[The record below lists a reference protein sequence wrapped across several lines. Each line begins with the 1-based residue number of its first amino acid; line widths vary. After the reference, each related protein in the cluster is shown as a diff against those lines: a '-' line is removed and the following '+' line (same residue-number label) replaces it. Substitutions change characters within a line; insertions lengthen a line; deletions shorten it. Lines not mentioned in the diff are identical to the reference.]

1 MSGAPFTVTEHVWI
15 DMPDGCR
22 LSARLWLPE
31 GAERRPAPAVLEYIP
46 YRKRDGT
53 RLRDEVIHGYFA
65 RHGYAAVRVD
75 MRGSGESEGLL
86 LDEYLPQEQ
95 DDAVA
100 VIAWIAAQPWCDGAV
115 GMMGKSWGGF
125 NALQVAARRPPALKA
140 IVTVYSTDDRYADDI
155 HFSGGCLLNDNLW
168 WGAVMLAY
176 SCRPPDP
183 AVFGPGWR
191 AAWLQRLE
199 ALPFFSADWLEHQRR
214 DAFWAQGSVCEDY
227 SQIAC
232 PVLAVGGWADGY
244 TDAVFRLL
252 EGLDVSRAGIVGPW
266 AHIYPHDG
274 VPGPAIDFLA
284 ELVSW
289 WDRWLKGAQGRS
301 GPEPMLKVWRQEAL
315 PQPEHPCDAAGGW
328 IAVESWPP
336 DEAQARILPLA
347 AAGDA
352 PASLLLASPQTVG
365 AAGGEW
371 CGFGVSGET
380 AGDQRLDEPGSI
392 VVITPP
398 LAHDMD
404 LLGQPV
410 ATLRLAADTPSGL
423 ICVRL
428 SQVLATGEIV
438 RLSYG
443 LMNLTRRD
451 GPDRTTPLTPGEQ
464 ITVEAPLHSLAQR
477 VAAGARLHIALS
489 TSYWPMVWP
498 SPDRGGVRI
507 FTEASQLKLPLQPSG
522 GATPPVAFPAP
533 GRDELAALAGS
544 STLLQQGRFT
554 RTREIDP
561 ATGRHTYV
569 VESEGGLFGEG
580 VLRLEDTATVL
591 DHAMTRRFSIHPD
604 DPLSARHEITQ
615 RYAMG
620 RPDWSVAIETRTTMT
635 STSGEFHLDG
645 EVVVTEGGAEVFR
658 RHWRR
663 AIPRDGV

>member
-1 MSGAPFTVTEHVWI
+1 MSEAAFTVIENLWI

-31 GAERRPAPAVLEYIP
+31 GTEQRPVPAILEYIP

-53 RLRDEVIHGYFA
+53 RLRDDVIHGYFA
-65 RHGYAAVRVD
+65 RHCYAALRVD

-100 VIAWIAAQPWCDGAV
+100 VIAWIAVQPWCDGAV

-125 NALQVAARRPPALKA
+125 NTLQVAARRPPALKA

-214 DAFWAQGSVCEDY
+214 DAFWAQGSVCENY
-227 SQIAC
+227 SAIQCA
-232 PVLAVGGWADGY
+232 VLAVGGWADGY

-252 EGLDVSRAGIVGPW
+252 EGLDVPRAGLIGPW

-274 VPGPAIDFLA
+274 VPGPAINFLA

-289 WDRWLKGAQGRS
+289 WDRWLKAAPGRAS
-301 GPEPMLKVWRQEAL
+301 SEPMLRVWRQEAL
-315 PQPEHPCDAAGGW
+315 LQPDQLGDAAGGW

-336 DEAQARILPLA
+336 DEAATCILSLA

-352 PASLLLASPQTVG
+352 PAGLLLSSPQTVG

-371 CGFGVSGET
+371 CGFGVPGEA
-380 AGDQRLDEPGSI
+380 AGDQRVDEPGSLI
-392 VVITPP
+392 FTTPP
-398 LAHDMD
+398 LVHDLD
-404 LLGQPV
+404 LLGRPV
-410 ATLRLAADTPSGL
+410 AFLRLRAETPSGL

-428 SQVLATGEIV
+428 SQVLPTGEIV

-443 LMNLTRRD
+443 LMNLARREGAD
-451 GPDRTTPLTPGEQ
+451 GTTPLQPGEE
-464 ITVEAPLHSLAQR
+464 ITVEVPLHSLAHR
-477 VAAGARLHIALS
+477 IAAGARLHVAVS
-489 TSYWPMVWP
+489 SSYWPMVWP
-498 SPDRGGVRI
+498 SPDPGGVRI
-507 FTEASQLKLPLQPSG
+507 FTEASQLSLPLQPP
-522 GATPPVAFPAP
+522 GAAAPPIAVASPNQA
-533 GRDELAALAGS
+533 DLTALAGP
-544 STLLQQGRFT
+544 STVLQAGRFT
-554 RTREIDP
+554 RSRTIDP
-561 ATGRHTYV
+561 QTGRHSYV
-569 VESEGGLFGEG
+569 VNSEGGLFGEG
-580 VLRLEDTATVL
+580 VLRLDETGTTL
-591 DHAMTRRFSIHPD
+591 NHAMTSRFSIHPD

-620 RPDWSVAIETRTTMT
+620 RPGWSVVIVTRTAMV
-635 STSGEFHLDG
+635 STASEFHLEGD
-645 EVVVTEGGAEVFR
+645 VLVTEGQAEVLR
-658 RHWRR
+658 RGWRR
-663 AIPRDGV
+663 AIARDGV

>member
-1 MSGAPFTVTEHVWI
+1 MSGAPFAVIEHVWI
-15 DMPDGCR
+15 AMPDGCR
-22 LSARLWLPE
+22 LSARLWLPDE
-31 GAERRPAPAVLEYIP
+31 TQQRPVPAILEYIP

-65 RHGYAAVRVD
+65 QHGYAALRVD

-86 LDEYLPQEQ
+86 HDEYLPQEQ

-115 GMMGKSWGGF
+115 GMVGKSWGGF

-140 IVTVYSTDDRYADDI
+140 IATVYSTDDRYADDI

-191 AAWLQRLE
+191 EAWLQRLE

-214 DAFWAQGSVCEDY
+214 DAFWAQGSVCEDF
-227 SQIAC
+227 SAIRC

-252 EGLDVSRAGIVGPW
+252 EGLDVPRAGLIGPW
-266 AHIYPHDG
+266 AHVYPHDG

-284 ELVSW
+284 ELVRW
-289 WDRWLKGAQGRS
+289 WDRWLKGAQPPS
-301 GPEPMLKVWRQEAL
+301 SDEPMLKVWRQEAL
-315 PQPEHPCDAAGGW
+315 LQPERLRDAAGGW
-328 IAVESWPP
+328 ISVESWPP
-336 DEAQARILPLA
+336 ADVATQTLSLA
-347 AAGDA
+347 ASGA
-352 PASLLLASPQTVG
+352 PEGLLLCSPQTVG

-371 CGFGVSGET
+371 CGFGVPGE
-380 AGDQRLDEPGSI
+380 AAEDQRMDETGS
-392 VVITPP
+392 VVVTTPP
-398 LAHDMD
+398 LAHAMD

-410 ATLRLAADTPSGL
+410 ATLRLAAEAPCGL

-428 SQVLATGEIV
+428 SQVLPTGEMV

-443 LMNLTRRD
+443 LMNLARRD
-451 GPDRTTPLTPGEQ
+451 GPDRTTPLVAGEV
-464 ITVEAPLHSLAQR
+464 ITVEVPLHSLAYR
-477 VAAGARLHIALS
+477 IAAGARLHIAIS

-498 SPDRGGVRI
+498 SPDAGGVRI
-507 FTEASQLKLPLQPSG
+507 FPAECELSLPLQPSG
-522 GATPPVAFPAP
+522 AATRAAAFAPPI
-533 GRDELAALAGS
+533 RDELTALAGP
-544 STLLQQGRFT
+544 STMLREGCFSRR
-554 RTREIDP
+554 RTIDEQ
-561 ATGRHTYV
+561 TGLHHHLVT
-569 VESEGGLFGEG
+569 SEGGLFGEG
-580 VLRLEDTATVL
+580 VLRLDDTGTVL
-591 DHAMTRRFSIHPD
+591 DHAMTRQFGIDPH

-620 RPDWSVAIETRTTMT
+620 RPGWSIVIETRTTMV
-635 STSGEFHLDG
+635 STASELHLDG
-645 EVVVTEGGAEVFR
+645 DVVVMEGQTEVFR
-658 RHWRR
+658 RRWRR
-663 AIPRDGV
+663 AIVRDGV